1 MDARTLADLEQLD
14 SEALKSLILS
24 LQEQVF
30 SHRKQLSTQQ
40 EEILSQREQLASRD
54 AEIEH
59 LKLLIAKLR
68 RMQFGRSSEKLDRQI
83 EQLELRLEELQTS
96 QAEKPAANIAA
107 RPALPNQPVPAPV
120 RRSLPEHLPRET
132 RKYLPQQKA
141 CPDCGGALQP
151 LGEDVS
157 EILEYVQVRFKVI
170 QQVRP
175 KLACAGCD
183 RIVQAAAPSRPI
195 ERGMAG
201 PGLLAHVLVSKYS
214 DHLPLYR
221 QSEIYAREGVEL
233 DRSTLADWVGG
244 TSRLLAPLVEALR
257 RHVMAGY
264 KIHGDDTPVPV
275 LEPGRGKTKTGRL
288 WTYVRDDRPA
298 GDKTPPAVW
307 YCYTP
312 DRKGEHPQAH
322 LRDFTGT
329 LQADAYAGYER
340 VYESGRI
347 LEAGCWAHVRRKF
360 YDLLVAHNS
369 PVAAEAVERIAEL
382 YAIEKKIR
390 GCPAEERREIRN
402 TRSRPLLESLK
413 QWFEETLGKLSRKS
427 DTALAVRY
435 ALGRW
440 EVLMRY
446 CDDGRLEI
454 DNNAAERSLRAVV
467 LGRKNYLFNGSDAGG
482 ERAAAIYSLISSAKL
497 NDLNPEAYLRNVLE
511 RIADHPINRIEELLP
526 WNLASELAPGS
537 FRAA

>member
-1 MDARTLADLEQLD
+1 MRPITLSEPRKLD
-14 SEALKSLILS
+14 PEVLS
-24 LQEQVF
+24 AIGI
-30 SHRKQLSTQQ
+30 TQQ
-40 EEILSQREQLASRD
+40 EQLLSKDEQLASRD
-54 AEIEH
+54 TEIEH

-96 QAEKPAANIAA
+96 QAENKAANVAQTARPNACQCPCATVVAGAPAARNKK
-107 RPALPNQPVPAPV
+107 VPAK
-120 RRSLPEHLPRET
+120 T
-132 RKYLPQQKA
+132 QK
-141 CPDCGGALQP
+141 CPDCGGTLKQ

-157 EILEYVQVRFKVI
+157 EILEYVEVRFKVI
-170 QQVRP
+170 RQIRP

-183 RIVQAAAPSRPI
+183 RIVQAEAPSRPI
-195 ERGMAG
+195 ERGIAG
-201 PGLLAHVLVSKYS
+201 PGLLAHVLVAKYG
-214 DHLPLYR
+214 DHCPLYR

-257 RHVMAGY
+257 RHVMAGN

-275 LEPGRGKTKTGRL
+275 LAPGRGKTKTGRL

-298 GDKTPPAVW
+298 GDVTPPAVW

-312 DRKGEHPQAH
+312 DRKGEHPKAH
-322 LRDFTGT
+322 LSEFTGT

-340 VYESGRI
+340 VYEDGRI
-347 LEAGCWAHVRRKF
+347 QEAACWAHVRRKF
-360 YDLLVAHNS
+360 YDLLVAHKS
-369 PVAAEAVERIAEL
+369 PVAAEAIERIAKL
-382 YAIEKKIR
+382 YAIEDEIR
-390 GCPAEERREIRN
+390 GRPPEERREIRN

-413 QWFEETLGKLSRKS
+413 QWLEETLGKLSKKS
-427 DTALAVRY
+427 DTAMAVRY

-440 EVLMRY
+440 EALMRY
-446 CDDGRLEI
+446 CDDGRIEV

-497 NDLNPEAYLRNVLE
+497 NGLNPEAYLRKVLE

-526 WNLASELAPGS
+526 WNLATELT
-537 FRAA
+537 RDKLDAA